1 MLRAIWK
8 IWPALT
14 PIALYLIWYFLFKRK
29 RKKSD
34 VIDGEFEVVGEKKK
48 SNDENYFSLANKNFA
63 IVVYLTF
70 VLIIVSLVFL
80 AFSKEPVKYP
90 LDSQSIQDK

>member
-1 MLRAIWK
+1 MFRALLK

-14 PIALYLIWYFLFKRK
+14 PIALYLLWYFLFKRK

-34 VIDGEFEVVGEKKK
+34 IIEGEYEVVGEKKK
-48 SNDENYFSLANKNFA
+48 SEENYFSMANKNFA
-63 IVVYLTF
+63 IVIYLTF
-70 VLIIVSLVFL
+70 VLIIASLVIL

-90 LDSQSIQDK
+90 LESQSIMEK